1 MTERYTDNAST
12 LGVFQDILNRSE
24 LVGNVSNKSMLIKID
39 QTFFLMIYIEIN
51 DSKQSQVKMLILN
64 LDFGKID
71 EIIGNV
77 ESEKKLDSASY
88 FIDEIKLKKDEL
100 IDKLLKQRLLKTQK
114 PLLKEKTV
122 QEEQLQLI
130 ERNRFFKKIINR
142 EILKNCKKLKKSN
155 QSEIADICYK
165 SMLFRFKN
173 LKTVTSKDEIEI
185 KDWLNIF
192 LSHLGVVQ

>member
-1 MTERYTDNAST
+1 
-12 LGVFQDILNRSE
+12 
-24 LVGNVSNKSMLIKID
+24 
-39 QTFFLMIYIEIN
+39 MIYIEIN
-51 DSKQSQVKMLILN
+51 DSNQSQVKMLILN

-71 EIIGNV
+71 EIIGNF
-77 ESEKKLDSASY
+77 ESERKLDSASY